1 MARAEIFVSVDIET
15 DGPIPGPHSMLSLG
29 AAAFTRGEETP
40 IATFEVNFSPLEGA
54 APDPQ
59 TAAWWAAQDPAVWA
73 HITADPQPP
82 EVAMRRFDAW
92 VRALPGAPVLATF
105 PSWDYLWVHWY
116 FHRFVG
122 RSPFG
127 LGGMDIKTLA
137 WSVLETPSFRDTAKR
152 NFPPAL
158 FEGTPDHT
166 HQALDDAIGQG
177 MLLIRLLKL
186 QDARRA

>member
-1 MARAEIFVSVDIET
+1 
-15 DGPIPGPHSMLSLG
+15 
-29 AAAFTRGEETP
+29 
-40 IATFEVNFSPLEGA
+40 
-54 APDPQ
+54 
-59 TAAWWAAQDPAVWA
+59 
-73 HITADPQPP
+73 
-82 EVAMRRFDAW
+82 
-92 VRALPGAPVLATF
+92 
-105 PSWDYLWVHWY
+105 
-116 FHRFVG
+116 
-122 RSPFG
+122 
-127 LGGMDIKTLA
+127 MDIKTLA